1 MRQVNDRLEKGLSF
15 FILPEVQKT
24 IAYPNYT
31 DEKMKAQRGKC
42 LSQVTKS
49 RKLQLQMLL
58 LDTTLS
64 QAIVIHII
72 PIIPI
77 SITLASVCIFKN
89 ENTQIQISHYK
100 FTY

>member
-1 MRQVNDRLEKGLSF
+1 ML
-15 FILPEVQKT
+15 IP
-24 IAYPNYT
+24 YPNYT
-31 DEKMKAQRGKC
+31 DEEMKAQRGKC

-49 RKLQLQMLL
+49 RKLQLQIMLL

-77 SITLASVCIFKN
+77 SSTLASVCIFKN
-89 ENTQIQISHYK
+89 ENTQIQIAH
-100 FTY
+100 